1 MIDSGKVSGVVIRQ
15 AKRSDADRILEFI
28 KRTYGRSASYIVP
41 RWPWQFLNNPFDQKE
56 TIPLFIA
63 VNGEEV
69 VGATSGVPVMLKVGN
84 LIYRA
89 EWSCEMMVDPKF
101 RGQGLGLGLQKAH
114 AENTPIFIAVR
125 MASSTRY
132 IEKKIGCV
140 SFDPLW
146 LYVRFAGVTRRVVF
160 EYLRLRTATRPRL
173 SALASVGCRIF
184 QADAVIAGLLN
195 AYRVI
200 SQIIKPF
207 SKTEQTEIREVD
219 RFGLEVDRLW
229 EVAKQ
234 KYGVIVKRDHVFL
247 NWKALD
253 HPYLGYRGFQAWRD
267 GKVVGYS
274 ILRFSVPEEPSVG
287 HIIDLFVDRDDKESL
302 DALIQHAIKFFG
314 KERAVLQCETTIPE
328 FEQALK
334 HHGFHKVGSIVPT
347 YRCLDPEMNRELDRR
362 RSEWFIT
369 RIDQDLDQLRPM
381 WTAS

>member
-15 AKRSDADRILEFI
+15 AHRSDADRMLEFI
-28 KRTYGRSASYIVP
+28 KRTYGRSASYIVR

-56 TIPLFIA
+56 TIPLYIA
-63 VNGEEV
+63 MDGEDV
-69 VGATSGVPVMLKVGN
+69 VGITSGIPMMLKVGN
-84 LIYRA
+84 EIHQA
-89 EWSCEMMVDPKF
+89 EWSCELMVDPKY
-101 RGQGLGLGLQKAH
+101 RGQGLGLGLTKAH

-125 MASSTRY
+125 MAPSTRY
-132 IEKKIGCV
+132 IEGKIGCV
-140 SFDPLW
+140 SFNPLW
-146 LYVRFAGVTRRVVF
+146 VYVRFAGVTRRAVF
-160 EYLRLRTATRPRL
+160 EYLRMRTARRARL
-173 SALASVGCRIF
+173 NALASLGCRIF
-184 QADAVIAGLLN
+184 RADVVVAGLLN
-195 AYRVI
+195 AYRI
-200 SQIIKPF
+200 LSQTMKPF
-207 SKTEQTEIREVD
+207 PKVEQTEICEVD

-267 GKVVGYS
+267 GKVTGYS
-274 ILRFSVPEEPSVG
+274 ILRFSDPEEPSVG
-287 HIIDLFVDRDDKESL
+287 HIIDLFADRDDKESL
-302 DALIQHAIKFFG
+302 YALIQHAIGLFG

-334 HHGFHKVGSIVPT
+334 RYAFHKVGSIVPT

-362 RSEWFIT
+362 KSEWFIT

-381 WTAS
+381 WTTQ